1 MRYKNVENL
10 KYVYMF
16 KEMVFKI
23 FGTLLEFLKY
33 FKHNICVVVNIL
45 HILLWNLCYYWCY

>member
-1 MRYKNVENL
+1 
-10 KYVYMF
+10 
-16 KEMVFKI
+16 MVFKI